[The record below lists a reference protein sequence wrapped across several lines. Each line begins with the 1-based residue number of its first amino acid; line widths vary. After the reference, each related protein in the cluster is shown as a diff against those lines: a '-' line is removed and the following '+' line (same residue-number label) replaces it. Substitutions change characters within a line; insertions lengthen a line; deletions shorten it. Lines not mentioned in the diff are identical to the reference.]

1 MSMMDY
7 GFPNCF
13 VGVAYIW
20 WGVPQCWNRERA
32 DTGSSPAKRESRAL
46 IISTMKKE
54 SRQRE

>member
-1 MSMMDY
+1 MMDY

-20 WGVPQCWNRERA
+20 WGVSQCWNREQA